1 MRFLEQQFLGAIA
14 IAFIAMPLSLSAAVS
29 EKEAERLG
37 NELTPM
43 GSNPNGNEEGTIP
56 AWEGES
62 IWNEEQKNYS
72 YEELERLRE
81 EDPDRLNMVR
91 GASGELSEPLFTIT
105 SDNYQEYADH
115 LSEGHKA
122 LFRTHDDY
130 KMVVYPSVRGTFF
143 PEEIYEAT
151 RKNAVSAEL
160 EGTDQ
165 IFGAELGFPFPIP
178 QNGAQ
183 VMWNHK
189 LRFRGSAVKRY
200 NNQAIVD
207 ADGDYQIT
215 KLIEDVRFEY
225 ANLNAEDRENNTFAY
240 YLQRTLSPA
249 RVAGQITLV
258 HEIFGK
264 GTSGRNAWI
273 YNPGLGRV
281 NRAPDVGYDNP
292 SLGTDGL
299 QFNDQINMFNGSMNR
314 YTWKLVGKK
323 EMYIPHNSY
332 ELNDARVSY
341 DEIIQQG
348 HINQDLPRYE
358 LHRVW
363 VVEATLREGTRH
375 QLKKRRFY
383 LNEDS
388 WGITMVDGYDNRD
401 ELWKFQ
407 EGHLIAAPFIPT
419 TTTIPE
425 VIYDLKSG
433 RYLITAMANED
444 KQNDFEVSYDR
455 SYFGPSQL
463 KRKGSRF

>member
-1 MRFLEQQFLGAIA
+1 MHARTTGWLAILAIA
-14 IAFIAMPLSLSAAVS
+14 ALPLTAPAAVPP
-29 EKEAERLG
+29 EKAAKLG
-37 NELTPM
+37 DELTPM
-43 GSNPNGNEEGTIP
+43 GSNPAGNEAGTIP

-62 IWNEEQKNYS
+62 VWTETQKNYTRA
-72 YEELERLRE
+72 ELERLRQE
-81 EDPDRLNMVR
+81 EPDKLNMVQGNAGDAAKPR
-91 GASGELSEPLFTIT
+91 FTIT
-105 SDNYQEYADH
+105 SDNYRQYADK

-122 LFRTHDDY
+122 LFRLYPDY
-130 KMVVYPSVRGTFF
+130 KMVVYPSMRGTFF
-143 PEEIYEAT
+143 PDEVNAATKRNAT
-151 RKNAVSAEL
+151 RATL
-160 EGTDQ
+160 EGTDDLS
-165 IFGAELGFPFPIP
+165 GAKLGFPFPIP
-178 QNGAQ
+178 NNGAE
-183 VMWNHK
+183 VIWNHK

-225 ANLNAEDRENNTFAY
+225 ANLNAEDREDHVMAY

-281 NRAPDVGYDNP
+281 NRAPEVGYDNP
-292 SLGTDGL
+292 SLGSDGL
-299 QFNDQINMFNGSMNR
+299 QFNDQINMFNGSLSR

-323 EMYIPHNSY
+323 EIFVPHNSY
-332 ELNDARVSY
+332 KLNDARVKY
-341 DEIIQQG
+341 ADIIQAG

-363 VVEATLREGTRH
+363 VVEATLRDGYRH
-375 QLKKRRFY
+375 QFAKRRFY
-383 LNEDS
+383 INEDS
-388 WGITMVDGYDNRD
+388 WGITMVDCYDSRG

-407 EGHLIAAPFIPT
+407 EGHLVAAPFIPT

-425 VIYDLKSG
+425 VIYDLQSG
-433 RYLITAMANED
+433 RYFLTAMANED
-444 KQNDFEVSYDR
+444 QINDFEIQYDR
-455 SYFGPSQL
+455 SHFQPSSL
-463 KRKGSRF
+463 KRMGSRY